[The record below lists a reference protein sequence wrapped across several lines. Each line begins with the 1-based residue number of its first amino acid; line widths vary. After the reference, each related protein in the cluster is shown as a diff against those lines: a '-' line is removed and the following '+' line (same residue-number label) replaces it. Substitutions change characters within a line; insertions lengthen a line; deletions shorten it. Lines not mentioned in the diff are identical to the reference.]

1 MARAANR
8 STLETAAKESRR
20 ARRLSCRSDRDRTLS
35 WRRSLRCLRRAVD
48 SSVRLLDSS
57 RRVIGVSERS
67 AAKRPLRASRQ
78 LQRATSWL
86 REAERRVWGAA
97 NDLRDVAEGAGYLPE
112 CDRETSAKLF
122 AHATEHWI
130 YGAEQVTALYD
141 RMDNASNRLLAA
153 VTVGAVPFDL
163 PGLDK
168 DSGQK
173 AAAPRLI
180 TGRLLLEIRLPKESG
195 RIRLISIRR
204 RRPRPIAFA
213 ETARR
218 VFRGRAPPHS
228 AICSL

>member
-1 MARAANR
+1 MVRAGNR
-8 STLETAAKESRR
+8 STLATAAKESRR
-20 ARRLSCRSDRDRTLS
+20 VRRPSCASDRDRTLS
-35 WRRSLRCLRRAVD
+35 WRRSLRRLRRAVD

-86 REAERRVWGAA
+86 SKAERRVWGAA
-97 NDLRDVAEGAGYLPE
+97 NDLRNVADGAGYLPE
-112 CDRETSAKLF
+112 CDRETAAKLF

-130 YGAEQVTALYD
+130 YGAEQVAGLYD
-141 RMDNASNRLLAA
+141 RLDSASSRLLAA

-163 PGLDK
+163 PGLHN
-168 DSGQK
+168 DSGHK

-180 TGRLLLEIRLPKESG
+180 TGRLLLKIRLPKESG
-195 RIRLISIRR
+195 RIRLMSIRR
-204 RRPRPIAFA
+204 RRSRPIAF
-213 ETARR
+213 TGTVRR
-218 VFRGRAPPHS
+218 VFRGRAPPHA